1 MLVVFAVTMTGV
13 ATFLGIPQ
21 REREIVAPKVYAF
34 YYPWYG
40 NPQAMGGS
48 GKLAHWGAINVEKQ
62 RIADST
68 NYPAR
73 GKVEGVPSGA
83 YGLLA
88 PLNAKWLNADVLGFS
103 T

>member
-1 MLVVFAVTMTGV
+1 MSFPKLAVSVVLVVFAVTMTGV

-48 GKLAHWGAINVEKQ
+48 GKLAHWAAINVEKQ

-68 NYPAR
+68 NYPA
-73 GKVEGVPSGA
+73 
-83 YGLLA
+83 
-88 PLNAKWLNADVLGFS
+88 LGPQPQFYDCRVG
-103 T
+103 TH